1 MIRARAAAILA
12 AALALLTTVGC
23 GGGSEQ
29 QTEPPY
35 TTKSIR
41 AGFVTPADLGK
52 GAMAF
57 EEQEHASH
65 VIYTPP
71 ESVPTCPYVQRAD
84 DVKVDVDAAVEL
96 VGGNSTGRFIVAPRD
111 PARIPLPVV
120 TQGAVVFKSDALAE
134 TGMKQVTGEAAK
146 CPNRFTILGGP
157 PQVVGDF
164 TVTRRPFELEGW
176 KGFAQQL
183 SHTATDL
190 TPDIYDDLVTVVVR
204 KANAIL
210 YAGFAQTKKVGERSD
225 SGAKAEDVMKR
236 TLARLG

>member
-23 GGGSEQ
+23 GGGSEKG
-29 QTEPPY
+29 TEPPY
-35 TTKSIR
+35 TEKSIK
-41 AGFVTPADLGK
+41 AGFVTAEDLGK

-57 EEQEHASH
+57 EEVEHASH

-84 DVKVDVDAAVEL
+84 DLEADVDAAVEL
-96 VGGNSTGRFIVAPRD
+96 VGGNSTGRFIVASRD
-111 PARIPLPVV
+111 PARNPLPVV

-134 TGMKQVTGEAAK
+134 TGMKQVTAEVAK
-146 CPNRFTILGGP
+146 CPNQFTIYGGP
-157 PQVVGDF
+157 PQVVGAY
-164 TVTRRPFELEGW
+164 TVTSRPFELEGW
-176 KGFAQQL
+176 KGVAQQL
-183 SHTATDL
+183 AHTA
-190 TPDIYDDLVTVVVR
+190 PDVAPGVYDDLVTVVVR

-210 YAGFAQTKKVGERSD
+210 YAGFAQTKKVGDRSD
-225 SGAKAEDVMKR
+225 SGARAEDVMKR

>member
-1 MIRARAAAILA
+1 MIRARAAAMVA
-12 AALALLTTVGC
+12 AALALLTTMGC

-29 QTEPPY
+29 QTGPPY
-35 TTKSIR
+35 TAKSIR

-57 EEQEHASH
+57 EELEHASH

-84 DVKVDVDAAVEL
+84 DVEVDVSPAVEL
-96 VGGNSTGRFIVAPRD
+96 VGGNPTGRFIVAPRD
-111 PARIPLPVV
+111 PARTPLPVD
-120 TQGAVVFKSDALAE
+120 TQGAVVFKSEALAD
-134 TGMKQVTGEAAK
+134 TGMKQVTSEAAK
-146 CPNRFTILGGP
+146 CPNTFTIFGGP
-157 PQVVGDF
+157 PQVVGSY
-164 TVTRRPFELEGW
+164 TVSSRPFELEGW

-183 SHTATDL
+183 AHTS
-190 TPDIYDDLVTVVVR
+190 PDVDPGIYDDLVTVVVR

-210 YAGFAQTKKVGERSD
+210 YAGFAQTKKMGQRSD
-225 SGAKAEDVMKR
+225 SGAKAEDVMKH